1 MRRVVLE
8 EGAMTDAPVESNV
21 RHDVPVMPRATASEF
36 KGALPALGEPVS
48 IAANVVAAIVS
59 FLVLIAAPT
68 ILLELM
74 PIPDDIAVVFG
85 QVLPMA
91 LLEMVFTAFGIAIL
105 FLVIGIA
112 LQVWQYRRGFSSW
125 RPLVLAFPIVGLL
138 LVPEALAR
146 GGTVRGWAVLGMA
159 IALAFWVHWL
169 AVLAASELT
178 D

>member
-1 MRRVVLE
+1 MKQRSLQLR
-8 EGAMTDAPVESNV
+8 
-21 RHDVPVMPRATASEF
+21 
-36 KGALPALGEPVS
+36 
-48 IAANVVAAIVS
+48 
-59 FLVLIAAPT
+59 
-68 ILLELM
+68 
-74 PIPDDIAVVFG
+74 